1 MPPVFKGV
9 DDRGTSIGTN
19 VSFWKAAVAAGS
31 KDASGKLCGTRR
43 A

>member
-19 VSFWKAAVAAGS
+19 VSFWKAVAAGS